1 MHIGGGQAAVPVDR
15 LAIPT
20 IAGFGQNQRGKRG
33 VALRIMEG
41 MPGQPAFRQVDE
53 LRAEGGQA
61 LLHDR
66 AAGQQAADAAARLL
80 ADTTRQLAGLE
91 LQHHGARQSLEDC
104 RARLAE
110 LEQQLADQLKPLDEA
125 LAEPGWRDAMVTVWE
140 DGQLLVDQTLAEVRA
155 RSAL

>member
-66 AAGQQAADAAARLL
+66 AAGQQAAEAMGDTGLVHDFLEQAHHAAAFG
-80 ADTTRQLAGLE
+80 QQGFAGVDV
-91 LQHHGARQSLEDC
+91 GMKC
-104 RARLAE
+104 RPQRCV
-110 LEQQLADQLKPLDEA
+110 
-125 LAEPGWRDAMVTVWE
+125 GT
-140 DGQLLVDQTLAEVRA
+140 DGFRMQFG
-155 RSAL
+155 